1 MTTARQSEP
10 PSASHRARSA
20 AFTPQSGE
28 HTRPRVSPDAPSHPA
43 SGAGRELVELQT
55 ISSPPG
61 FPRGRGKPHPGAGAL
76 PIPGTRSAAF
86 TPQSGEHARPRV
98 LPAAP
103 SQPASGAVREL
114 VELRTIFSPTGFP
127 RGRGKLHPRAGALPI
142 WGTRHAAFTPRQPNH
157 RGWPQ
162 RTQRNAK
169 RESGLPDGPAAISP
183 VMMGSAFCRLCVSL
197 RSLRPFHSGIRVPV
211 GFGPCP
217 ARGSGGTREDADAP
231 GTSTATSR
239 LRESGDQ
246 SPDSRAVFANVR
258 AVRTLPSV
266 SLSAVWNGGEGRG
279 EEALRHAEN
288 IRSIGAPL
296 SPTLSPFVPHGAR
309 ETDALFVAAA
319 FAHMFAT
326 MDTAPD
332 RNLVPAIPGRTR
344 AFPTLHLDT
353 AYEN

>member
-61 FPRGRGKPHPGAGAL
+61 FPRGRGKP
-76 PIPGTRSAAF
+76 
-86 TPQSGEHARPRV
+86 
-98 LPAAP
+98 
-103 SQPASGAVREL
+103 
-114 VELRTIFSPTGFP
+114 
-127 RGRGKLHPRAGALPI
+127 HPRAGALPI

-211 GFGPCP
+211 GFGPLP
-217 ARGSGGTREDADAP
+217 ARASGGTPAMPTAFS
-231 GTSTATSR
+231 TSTATSR
-239 LRESGDQ
+239 LRESGDE
-246 SPDSRAVFANVR
+246 SPHSRSVFANVC

-309 ETDALFVAAA
+309 ETDALFVAADA
-319 FAHMFAT
+319 AHTFAT
-326 MDTAPD
+326 IAIAPD
-332 RNLVPAIPGRTR
+332 RTLAPANP
-344 AFPTLHLDT
+344 
-353 AYEN
+353 